1 MDTLIVMLKNV
12 LIFVLLAIP
21 GYILVKGK
29 VLGPKESGTLSKVLT
44 NLGMPFL
51 IMSSTLK
58 LEFGGE
64 FTLSLLLVGL
74 IGTVFLV
81 VTFFI
86 SALLVRKE
94 SDAKRKSMMRFC
106 MIFANNGFIGIPLAR
121 AVFGDGSAVMAYL
134 IVMNIVMNVL
144 MFTLGVYLISGDK
157 STINVKKAFLTP
169 VFLSFLITIV
179 LNLLNVDSFLPE
191 LQTYATHFSGI
202 VTPLS
207 MVVLGMKL
215 CEVPLKKLF
224 TAGRMYYVSFV
235 RLILFPV
242 TGVAIAF
249 ALSKL
254 PGLPLNGDSVLG
266 LFVGLGMPTAG
277 LASAF
282 SDQYNGDT
290 ESAVILT
297 LGTTILSIITIPT
310 LYWLICTLL

>member
-21 GYILVKGK
+21 GYVLLKGK

-51 IMSSTLK
+51 ILSSTLK
-58 LEFGGE
+58 LEFGGD
-64 FTLSLLLVGL
+64 FTLSLLLVGV
-74 IGTVFLV
+74 IGTAFLV
-81 VTFFI
+81 LTFFV
-86 SALLVRKE
+86 SALFVRKE
-94 SDAKRKSMMRFC
+94 SDEKRKSMMRFC

-121 AVFGDGSAVMAYL
+121 AVFGEGSAVMAYL

-157 STINVKKAFLTP
+157 NTISMKKAFLTP
-169 VFLSFLITIV
+169 VFLSFLLGIA
-179 LNLLNVDSFLPE
+179 LNLLKVPELLPE
-191 LQTYATHFSGI
+191 INTYANHFSGI

-207 MVVLGMKL
+207 MMVLGMKL

-224 TAGRMYYVSFV
+224 SSWRMYYVSAI
-235 RLILFPV
+235 RLVLFPV
-242 TGVAIAF
+242 CGVAIAF

-254 PGLPLNGDSVLG
+254 SFLPLSADSVMG
-266 LFVGLGMPTAG
+266 LYMGLGMPTAG

-282 SDQYNGDT
+282 SDQYDGDT
-290 ESAVILT
+290 EHAVILT
-297 LGTTILSIITIPT
+297 LGTTILSIISIPV
-310 LYWLICTLL
+310 LYWLLTVIL